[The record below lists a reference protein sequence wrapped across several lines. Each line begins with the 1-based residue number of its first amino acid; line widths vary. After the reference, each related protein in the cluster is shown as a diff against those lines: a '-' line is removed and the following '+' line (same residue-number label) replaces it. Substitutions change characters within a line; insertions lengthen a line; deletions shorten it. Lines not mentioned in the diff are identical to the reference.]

1 MAFAI
6 KVTELDTVR
15 YYSQTIITLNDG
27 FFHDL
32 ILLTDG
38 VDQEEVYIS
47 RTLIQAEE
55 KLQKIKVNLASTL
68 KAKIVEFPEVIEYD
82 QKESE

>member
-6 KVTELDTVR
+6 KVTDHDTVR

-27 FFHDL
+27 FFSDL

-38 VDQEEVYIS
+38 VDQDEVDIS

-55 KLQKIKVNLASTL
+55 KLEKVKAQLASSL
-68 KAKIVEFPEVIEYD
+68 KAKVVEFPEVIEYD

>member
-6 KVTELDTVR
+6 KVTQKDKVR

-27 FFHDL
+27 FFSDL

-38 VDQEEVYIS
+38 VEKDEVDIS
-47 RTLIQAEE
+47 RTLVQAEKKLERIQA
-55 KLQKIKVNLASTL
+55 QLASTL
-68 KAKIVEFPEVIEYD
+68 KAKVVEFPEVTEND
-82 QKESE
+82 QKES